1 MRISDWS
8 SDVCSSDLIF
18 VGGIGNFGLDS
29 NGTTIVVTDNTAAEG
44 VDTVLTTEVLR
55 FNGVNYGVVT
65 GTGGNNNNLN
75 GNGGSAG
82 SQAVFGLGG
91 VDTINGGTGNDY
103 LQAGAG
109 NDTVTQTGSTGGRDI
124 VDGGAGTDTFVQIGR
139 EHV

>member
-1 MRISDWS
+1 MTGGAGNDGIEGDGGA
-8 SDVCSSDLIF
+8 DTAIF

-75 GNGGSAG
+75 GKRSEERRVGKECVGPCRSRR
-82 SQAVFGLGG
+82 SP
-91 VDTINGGTGNDY
+91 Y
-103 LQAGAG
+103 
-109 NDTVTQTGSTGGRDI
+109 
-124 VDGGAGTDTFVQIGR
+124 
-139 EHV
+139 H

>member
-82 SQAVFGLGG
+82 SQAVFGLGE
-91 VDTINGGTGNDY
+91 
-103 LQAGAG
+103 
-109 NDTVTQTGSTGGRDI
+109 
-124 VDGGAGTDTFVQIGR
+124 IGR
-139 EHV
+139 ASCRERVCQYV